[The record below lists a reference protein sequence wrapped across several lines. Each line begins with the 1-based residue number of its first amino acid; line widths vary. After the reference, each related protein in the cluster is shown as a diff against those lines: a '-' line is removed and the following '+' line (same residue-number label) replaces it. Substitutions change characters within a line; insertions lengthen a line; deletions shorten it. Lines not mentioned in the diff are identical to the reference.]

1 MSERV
6 RSAVTAAA
14 GVFYVGTVA
23 LAAVLLV
30 VVGDHTLAIA
40 LVALELSMVTGT
52 HLVLRRSRTAL
63 ARTGPPDPSIP
74 ILDRPGHE
82 PTSSLGVLIA
92 MLGGIGAIAVLV
104 IILNALGH

>member
-1 MSERV
+1 MSVRV
-6 RSAVTAAA
+6 RGAVTAAA

-52 HLVLRRSRTAL
+52 HLVLRRSRTTL

-82 PTSSLGVLIA
+82 PTSSLRVLLV

-104 IILNALGH
+104 IILSSAGH